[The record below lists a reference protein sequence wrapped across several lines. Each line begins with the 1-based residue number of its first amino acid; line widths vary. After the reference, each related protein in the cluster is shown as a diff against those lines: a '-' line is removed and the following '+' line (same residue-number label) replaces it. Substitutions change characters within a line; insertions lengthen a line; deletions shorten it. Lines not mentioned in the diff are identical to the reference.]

1 MTEQIEY
8 IKFDRYF
15 MNHVSCC
22 CDRYQIEDI
31 YQIDALK
38 DDFQKVL
45 DVVKPIKT
53 ERACTDAEK
62 EKAVD
67 EIMALVKQ
75 AVKAEKEALAKMREL
90 DDKYGFGTAAKE
102 MLERVD
108 APKKYEDFCE
118 PFCMKVKVPVPTNI
132 KSQDAFVNSLRD
144 FLGK

>member
-1 MTEQIEY
+1 MKFYSEVTEEMY
-8 IKFDRYF
+8 DT
-15 MNHVSCC
+15 V
-22 CDRYQIEDI
+22 E
-31 YQIDALK
+31 ALQEAEK
-38 DDFQKVL
+38 
-45 DVVKPIKT
+45 
-53 ERACTDAEK
+53 RASTDAEK

-118 PFCMKVKVPVPTNI
+118 PFCMKVRIPANTANTA
-132 KSQDAFVNSLRD
+132 SDAFVNSLRN
-144 FLGK
+144 FLNK